1 MVVVCKAGARWPDG
15 ILPARFPWFQPS
27 MSQFSTIGLISRR
40 DNRDIVDT
48 LLLVANFLGKR
59 PGTAVVVDESVDGL
73 LGTHRFEVVQREQMG
88 ERCQLVI
95 VVGGDGSMLKAAA
108 LLAEQ
113 DIPVV
118 GINRGRLGFLTDILP
133 DDIEATLDQI
143 LEGHYREEP
152 RFLLEVA
159 TDAGGESRMLGSAM
173 NDIVLHPGIAAQMIE
188 FDLYVDGQ
196 FVCHQASDG
205 LIIATPTGS
214 TAYSLSAGG
223 PIMDPR
229 LDVLALV
236 PMYPH
241 SLSSRPI
248 VVDSKSRIT
257 LVIGERHNTLPQI
270 SCDGTVV
277 HTACVGEAIRVQRK
291 AKQLKLLHPVD
302 YDYYAT
308 CRSKLG
314 WAQRPVRS

>member
-1 MVVVCKAGARWPDG
+1 MVYCRPVFNCNRASMQQ
-15 ILPARFPWFQPS
+15 FP
-27 MSQFSTIGLISRR
+27 TIGLISRR

-48 LLLVANFLGKR
+48 LTQVANFLSQR
-59 PGTAVVVDESVDGL
+59 ADTSLVVDDSVGAL
-73 LGTHRFEVVQREQMG
+73 LGTHKFEVLAREQMG
-88 ERCQLVI
+88 KRCQLVI
-95 VVGGDGSMLKAAA
+95 VVGGDGSMLKVANQ
-108 LLAEQ
+108 LAEQ
-113 DIPVV
+113 NVPVV
-118 GINRGRLGFLTDILP
+118 GVNRGRLGFLTDILP
-133 DDIEATLDQI
+133 DDIEHALEQI
-143 LEGHYREEP
+143 LSGQYREES
-152 RFLLEVA
+152 RFLLEV
-159 TDAGGESRMLGSAM
+159 GSGEGQQARLLGAAM
-173 NDIVLHPGIAAQMIE
+173 NDVVLHPGIAAQMIE

-223 PIMDPR
+223 PIMHPK
-229 LDVLALV
+229 LDVLVLV

-248 VVDSKSRIT
+248 VVDSNSEIR
-257 LVIGERHNTLPQI
+257 LVVGERHNTAPQI
-270 SCDGTVV
+270 SCDGLVV
-277 HTACVGEAIRVQRK
+277 HTSTVGETFTIRRK

>member
-1 MVVVCKAGARWPDG
+1 MPQ
-15 ILPARFPWFQPS
+15 FP
-27 MSQFSTIGLISRR
+27 TIGLISRR

-48 LLLVANFLGKR
+48 LLLVASFLGKR
-59 PGTAVVVDESVDGL
+59 QGTTIVVDESVDGL
-73 LGTHRFEVVQREQMG
+73 LGTHKFEVVQREQMG
-88 ERCQLVI
+88 QRCQLVI
-95 VVGGDGSMLKAAA
+95 VVGGDGSMLKAAT

-133 DDIEATLDQI
+133 DDIESALDQI
-143 LEGHYREEP
+143 LDGHYREEP

-159 TDAGGESRMLGSAM
+159 TDADGTGRLLGSAM

-223 PIMDPR
+223 PIMHPR

-257 LVIGERHNTLPQI
+257 LVVGERHNTMPQI
-270 SCDGTVV
+270 SCDGTVM
-277 HTACVGEAIRVQRK
+277 HTASVGETFTVQRK
-291 AKQLKLLHPVD
+291 TKQLKLLHPVD

-314 WAQRPVRS
+314 WAQRPVRN

>member
-1 MVVVCKAGARWPDG
+1 M
-15 ILPARFPWFQPS
+15 Q
-27 MSQFSTIGLISRR
+27 QFSTIGLISRR
-40 DNRDIVDT
+40 DNRDIIDT
-48 LLLVANFLGKR
+48 LTQVADYLCKRQGTSVLVDDSVAALLPSRKLEVISRAAM
-59 PGTAVVVDESVDGL
+59 GT
-73 LGTHRFEVVQREQMG
+73 
-88 ERCQLVI
+88 RCQLVI
-95 VVGGDGSMLKAAA
+95 VVGGDGSMLKAANI
-108 LLAEQ
+108 LAEQ

-118 GINRGRLGFLTDILP
+118 GVNRGRLGFLTDILP
-133 DDIEATLDQI
+133 DDIKSALEQI
-143 LEGHYREEP
+143 LSGHYREEP
-152 RFLLEVA
+152 RFLLEVSI
-159 TDAGGESRMLGSAM
+159 GEGRTARLLGSAM
-173 NDIVLHPGIAAQMIE
+173 NDVVLHPGIAAQMIE

-205 LIIATPTGS
+205 MIIATPTGS

-223 PIMDPR
+223 PIMHPR

-248 VVDSKSRIT
+248 VVDSKSVIT
-257 LVIGERHNTLPQI
+257 LVVGERHTTTPQI
-270 SCDGTVV
+270 SCDGSVV
-277 HTACVGEAIRVQRK
+277 HTSSVGDTFTIRRK

-314 WAQRPVRS
+314 WAQRPVRTQD